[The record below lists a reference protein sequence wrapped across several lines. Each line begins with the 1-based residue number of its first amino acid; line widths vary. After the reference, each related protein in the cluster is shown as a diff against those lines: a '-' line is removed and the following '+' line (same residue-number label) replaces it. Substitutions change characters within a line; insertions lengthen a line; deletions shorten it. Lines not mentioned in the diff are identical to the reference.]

1 MDGCAMVPEVFYQ
14 TVAQLA
20 FTLLG
25 LWWLV
30 LQTKY
35 NEWIHSQTRRR
46 MATNITLYFLL
57 PGSMSLLAL
66 LATTSRLLWQVAF
79 VLAALIGAVATA
91 FFLRAAHASQW
102 RNPWSLRIVTAASSL
117 GLALYALVIVVA
129 LLPDLFRAIGTT
141 PLTVAGVAV
150 TLLVIVGV
158 TLAWTY
164 FIEPFASAKG

>member
-1 MDGCAMVPEVFYQ
+1 MVPEVFYQ
-14 TVAQLA
+14 TVAQLSL
-20 FTLLG
+20 TLLG

-35 NEWIHSQTRRR
+35 SEWIHDRLRRR

-66 LATTSRLLWQVAF
+66 LATNSRLLWQVSFIIAAVIGGVTA
-79 VLAALIGAVATA
+79 VL
-91 FFLRAAHASQW
+91 FLRDALKSPW
-102 RNPWSLRIVTAASSL
+102 RNPMSIRVISLASGL
-117 GLALYALVIVVA
+117 GVALYILVIIVA
-129 LLPDLFRAIGTT
+129 LAPDLFRAMGAT
-141 PLTVAGVAV
+141 PLTLAGVGV

-164 FIEPFASAKG
+164 FVEPFASAK

>member
-1 MDGCAMVPEVFYQ
+1 MVPETFYQ
-14 TVAQLA
+14 TVAQLS

-35 NEWIHSQTRRR
+35 GEWIHHRVRRR

-57 PGSMSLLAL
+57 PGSMSLIAL
-66 LATTSRLLWQVAF
+66 LATNSRLLWQVAF
-79 VLAALIGAVATA
+79 IIAAVVGAGATV
-91 FFLRAAHASQW
+91 FFLRDAYKNQW
-102 RNPWSLRIVTAASSL
+102 SNPWSIRIISIASAV

-129 LLPDLFRAIGTT
+129 LVPGVFSSMGTT
-141 PLTVAGVAV
+141 PLTVAGIGV
-150 TLLVIVGV
+150 TLLVIVGI

-164 FIEPFASAKG
+164 FIEPFASV

>member
-1 MDGCAMVPEVFYQ
+1 MVPETFYQ
-14 TVAQLA
+14 TVAQLS

-35 NEWIHSQTRRR
+35 GEWIHHPLRRR
-46 MATNITLYFLL
+46 MATIITLYFLL

-66 LATTSRLLWQVAF
+66 LATESRLLWQVSF
-79 VLAALIGAVATA
+79 ILAALIGGGTTLL
-91 FFLRAAHASQW
+91 FLRDARANPW
-102 RNPWSLRIVTAASSL
+102 RNPWSSRIIHLAAGL
-117 GLALYALVIVVA
+117 GLALYLLVLVVA
-129 LLPDLFRAIGTT
+129 LLPDLFRAMGAK
-141 PLTVAGVAV
+141 PLTVAGIGV

-164 FIEPFASAKG
+164 FTEPFTAAK

>member
-1 MDGCAMVPEVFYQ
+1 MVPEVFYQ
-14 TVAQLA
+14 TVAQLS

-35 NEWIHSQTRRR
+35 SEWIHDRLRRR

-66 LATTSRLLWQVAF
+66 LATNSRLLWQVSF
-79 VLAALIGAVATA
+79 IIAAVIGAVTA
-91 FFLRAAHASQW
+91 ILFLRDALKSQW
-102 RNPWSLRIVTAASSL
+102 HNPMSIRIISLASGL
-117 GLALYALVIVVA
+117 GLALYILVIIVALV
-129 LLPDLFRAIGTT
+129 PDTFRSLGTT
-141 PLTVAGVAV
+141 PLTVAGVGV

-164 FIEPFASAKG
+164 FVEPFASAK

>member
-1 MDGCAMVPEVFYQ
+1 MVPEVFYQ

-129 LLPDLFRAIGTT
+129 LLPDLFRAMGTT

>member
-1 MDGCAMVPEVFYQ
+1 MIPETFYQ

-35 NEWIHSQTRRR
+35 SEWIHHRTRRR
-46 MATNITLYFLL
+46 MATN
-57 PGSMSLLAL
+57 
-66 LATTSRLLWQVAF
+66 SRLLWQVAF
-79 VLAALIGAVATA
+79 IIAALIGGVASA
-91 FFLRAAHASQW
+91 FFLRDARASQW
-102 RNPWSLRIVTAASSL
+102 RNPWSIRIITLASSL

-129 LLPDLFRAIGTT
+129 LLPDVFRAMGTT
-141 PLTVAGVAV
+141 PLTVAGIAV

-164 FIEPFASAKG
+164 FVEPFASAKE

>member
-1 MDGCAMVPEVFYQ
+1 MFPETFYQ
-14 TVAQLA
+14 TVAQLS

-35 NEWIHSQTRRR
+35 DEWIHHRIRRR

-66 LATTSRLLWQVAF
+66 LATNSRLLWQ
-79 VLAALIGAVATA
+79 IA
-91 FFLRAAHASQW
+91 FFLAAIIGAATTTLFLRDARKSQW
-102 RNPWSLRIVTAASSL
+102 HNPWSIRIIHLTSGV

-129 LLPDLFRAIGTT
+129 LLPDAIRALGAA
-141 PLTVAGVAV
+141 PLTVAGIGV

-164 FIEPFASAKG
+164 FIEPFAPAT

>member
-1 MDGCAMVPEVFYQ
+1 MVPEVFYQ
-14 TVAQLA
+14 TVAQLS

-35 NEWIHSQTRRR
+35 GEWIHHPMRRR

-66 LATTSRLLWQVAF
+66 LATNSRLLWQVSFIIAAVIGSLTA
-79 VLAALIGAVATA
+79 VL
-91 FFLRAAHASQW
+91 FLRDALKTQW
-102 RNPWSLRIVTAASSL
+102 RNPMSIRIIALASGL
-117 GLALYALVIVVA
+117 GLALYILVIIVALV
-129 LLPDLFRAIGTT
+129 PDTFRSLGAT
-141 PLTVAGVAV
+141 PLTVAGVGV

-164 FIEPFASAKG
+164 FVEPFASTK

>member
-1 MDGCAMVPEVFYQ
+1 MVPEVFYQ

-66 LATTSRLLWQVAF
+66 PATTSRLLWQVAF

-129 LLPDLFRAIGTT
+129 LLPDLFRAMGTT

-164 FIEPFASAKG
+164 FIEPSASAKG

>member
-1 MDGCAMVPEVFYQ
+1 MVPEVFYQ
-14 TVAQLA
+14 TVAQLS

-35 NEWIHSQTRRR
+35 SEWIHDRLRRR

-66 LATTSRLLWQVAF
+66 LATNSRLLWQVSF
-79 VLAALIGAVATA
+79 IIAAVIGGVTA
-91 FFLRAAHASQW
+91 ILFLRDALKSQW
-102 RNPWSLRIVTAASSL
+102 RNPWTIRVISLASGL
-117 GLALYALVIVVA
+117 GLALYILVIIVALVPNVFSA
-129 LLPDLFRAIGTT
+129 MGTT
-141 PLTVAGVAV
+141 PLTVAGVGV

-164 FIEPFASAKG
+164 FAEPFAPAK

>member
-1 MDGCAMVPEVFYQ
+1 MVPEVFYQ
-14 TVAQLA
+14 TVAQLS

-35 NEWIHSQTRRR
+35 SEWIHDRLRRR

-66 LATTSRLLWQVAF
+66 LATNTRLLWQVSF
-79 VLAALIGAVATA
+79 IIAAVIGGVTA
-91 FFLRAAHASQW
+91 ILFLRDARSNQW
-102 RNPWSLRIVTAASSL
+102 RNPWSIRIIHLAS
-117 GLALYALVIVVA
+117 GAGVILYALVIVVA
-129 LLPDLFRAIGTT
+129 LLPDLIRALGAT
-141 PLTVAGVAV
+141 PLTVAGVGV

-164 FIEPFASAKG
+164 FVEPFAPAK